1 MSHPVF
7 ISIRW
12 ALYLNPRSIAI
23 SWTASDE
30 LTPRVGEHL
39 QNRISVSW
47 GGAERTHQGFEVLC
61 GDYTCIEWIRV
72 GKGQA
77 ATFPNRLPVE
87 GGRERDGRGIL
98 AARIEHGGG
107 VHPGSEYDD
116 VHWYPLANTSE
127 HGEETRFIPSWKNS
141 GNAA

>member
-1 MSHPVF
+1 MQQGAGQLKILP
-7 ISIRW
+7 
-12 ALYLNPRSIAI
+12 
-23 SWTASDE
+23 TK
-30 LTPRVGEHL
+30 LTHRVGEHL

-61 GDYTCIEWIRV
+61 GDFTCVEWIRV

-87 GGRERDGRGIL
+87 GGREKDGRGIL

-107 VHPGSEYDD
+107 VHPGSE
-116 VHWYPLANTSE
+116 
-127 HGEETRFIPSWKNS
+127 
-141 GNAA
+141 